1 MKILN
6 LYAGIGGNRKLW
18 GNNHQITSVEQD
30 QNIADAYKTFYP
42 KDKVIVC
49 DAHEYLIKHYKNYD
63 FIWSSPPCPTHSDI
77 RRCGVHAGQYEAKY
91 PEMDLYQQIILL
103 QNFSPLGQKW
113 LVENVRPYYKP
124 LIRPTSIINK
134 HYFWSN
140 FFIPEINLK
149 KNQTHN
155 EVVGSGTVY
164 GFNISKTKIRNKIQ
178 VLRNLV
184 NPLIG
189 KHIFDSRDLEQQI
202 KLF

>member
-1 MKILN
+1 
-6 LYAGIGGNRKLW
+6 
-18 GNNHQITSVEQD
+18 
-30 QNIADAYKTFYP
+30 
-42 KDKVIVC
+42 
-49 DAHEYLIKHYKNYD
+49 
-63 FIWSSPPCPTHSDI
+63 
-77 RRCGVHAGQYEAKY
+77 
-91 PEMDLYQQIILL
+91 MDLYQQIILL

>member
-18 GNNHQITSVEQD
+18 GNNHQITSVEYD
-30 QNIADAYKTFYP
+30 KDIADAYKRFYP
-42 KDKVIVC
+42 KDKIVVC

-103 QNFSPLGQKW
+103 QNFSPTGQKW

-155 EVVGSGTVY
+155 EVVGSRTVY
-164 GFNISKTKIRNKIQ
+164 GFNISETKIRNKIQ

-189 KHIFDSRDLEQQI
+189 KHIFDSRHLEQQI

>member
-18 GNNHQITSVEQD
+18 GNNYQITSVEYD

-103 QNFSPLGQKW
+103 QNFSPPGQKW

-189 KHIFDSRDLEQQI
+189 KHIFDSRDLEHQI